1 MSRFLPGWLVL
12 FFLTFG
18 ALAASA
24 QTQDFEVA
32 NKLYYEGKFA
42 DAAAAYQKLLATAP
56 RSPVLYFNL
65 GNAFFKSGQIGRAV
79 LAYRQAEKLSPRD
92 PDVRA
97 NLQFAHNQVQGPTLK
112 PDRYFGWLNH
122 FTVNEWTVLASLSCW
137 LLCIIRVLREFRPSF
152 RQSLRNLAAAVSVIA
167 AILCIC
173 LFVAWDE
180 QRSTSLAVTTAPE
193 AVLRAGP
200 FDSAKNI
207 LTVHDGA
214 ELKVLDRKND
224 WLQVTPDNQRI
235 GWLPRTAV
243 VELAQ

>member
-1 MSRFLPGWLVL
+1 MSKFLPRWLIL
-12 FFLTFG
+12 LFLTIG
-18 ALAASA
+18 SLAASA
-24 QTQDFEVA
+24 QNQDFEAA

-42 DAAAAYQKLLATAP
+42 DAAAAYEKLLAAAP

-79 LAYRQAEKLSPRD
+79 ASYRHAEKLSPRD

-112 PDRYFGWLNH
+112 PDRYLGWLNH
-122 FTVNEWTVLASLSCW
+122 LTVNEWTVLASLSYW
-137 LLCIIRVLREFRPSF
+137 LLCIILVLRELKPGF
-152 RQSLRNLAAAVSVIA
+152 RQSLRNLAAAVALLAI
-167 AILCIC
+167 ILCIG
-173 LFVAWDE
+173 LFVAWGD
-180 QRSTSLAVTTAPE
+180 QRSHSLAVTTTPE

-224 WLQVTPDNQRI
+224 WVQVTADNQRI
-235 GWLPRTAV
+235 GWVPRTAI